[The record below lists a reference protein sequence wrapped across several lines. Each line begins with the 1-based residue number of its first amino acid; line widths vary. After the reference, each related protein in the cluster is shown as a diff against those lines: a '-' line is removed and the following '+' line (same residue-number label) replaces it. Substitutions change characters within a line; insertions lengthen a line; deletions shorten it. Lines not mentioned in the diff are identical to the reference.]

1 MEALLFG
8 PEVTNELAHVFI
20 QVVEENLG
28 DSPLV
33 RISMDPAVAIHH
45 VPPDLWHHAAK
56 LCKNGNV
63 TLYDTASALERIQ
76 DLSAQGSIL
85 VISVTLC
92 VSALIRIIQVISRA
106 NILIIVGLLGGRFRV
121 VIPILSIVLL
131 WRRKQD
137 RIVEIFCII
146 IDREGSLVEIIVYLV
161 HGRLV
166 GIGKSHRKNFWKHGA
181 KDNI

>member
-8 PEVTNELAHVFI
+8 QEVTNELAHVFI

-76 DLSAQGSIL
+76 DFSAQGSIL
-85 VISVTLC
+85 AIVVALC
-92 VSALIRIIQVISRA
+92 VAALVRIIQVISRV
-106 NILIIVGLLGGRFRV
+106 NIPMIAGLLGGRVRV
-121 VIPILSIVLL
+121 VIPI
-131 WRRKQD
+131 
-137 RIVEIFCII
+137 F
-146 IDREGSLVEIIVYLV
+146 
-161 HGRLV
+161 
-166 GIGKSHRKNFWKHGA
+166 A
-181 KDNI
+181 